1 MGTYANFI
9 RLLKIFKITKDLHYF
24 FYELQREAI
33 VITD

>member
-9 RLLKIFKITKDLHYF
+9 RLLKYKITLKDLHYF